1 MNVVVLSKFI
11 PNPTGTP
18 ELGNDFLV
26 KREGVE
32 GGLDPGD
39 EYAVEAALQ
48 IAEQAGGGE
57 VTVVSMG
64 PEPAMAAVRKAL
76 SLGCAKGV
84 LVTDGSLRGS
94 DVLVT
99 ATVLAKAIERAGFDL
114 VLAGVESTDGSTGTL
129 PMALAELLGV
139 PSLTFARKVDV
150 EGGSVTI
157 ERQTEA
163 GYDVVQ
169 CPLPALV
176 TVTAGATE
184 PRYPTLKGIMQAK
197 QKPVDQLSLA
207 DLGVS
212 ADDAKPTQ
220 RVTAIEDAPERGA
233 GEIVENESEGAAKIA
248 QFLQEAKV
256 F

>member
-1 MNVVVLSKFI
+1 VNVVVLSKYI

-18 ELGNDFLV
+18 EIGDDFLV

-48 IAEQAGGGE
+48 IAEKAGGE
-57 VTVVSMG
+57 VAVVSMG
-64 PEPAMAAVRKAL
+64 PEPAMGAVRKAL
-76 SLGCAKGV
+76 SLGCARGV
-84 LVTDGSLRGS
+84 LVTDDALRGS

-99 ATVLAKAIERAGFDL
+99 ARVLAKAIERGGFDL
-114 VLAGVESTDGSTGTL
+114 VIAGVESTDGSTGTL
-129 PMALAELLGV
+129 PMTLAELLGV
-139 PSLTFARKVDV
+139 PGLTFARKVDIAD
-150 EGGSVTI
+150 GKVTI

-163 GYDVVQ
+163 GYDIVES
-169 CPLPALV
+169 PLPALV

-197 QKPVDQLSLA
+197 QKPVDQLSLS
-207 DLGVS
+207 DLGLS
-212 ADDAKPTQ
+212 AEDVKPAQ
-220 RVTAIEDAPERGA
+220 RVTGIEDAPERGA
-233 GEIVENESEGAAKIA
+233 GEIVENETEGATRIA

-256 F
+256 I

>member
-1 MNVVVLSKFI
+1 MDVVVLSKYI

-18 ELGNDFLV
+18 ELGEDFLV

-48 IAEQAGGGE
+48 IAEKAGGE

-64 PEPAMAAVRKAL
+64 PEPATAAVRKAL
-76 SLGCAKGV
+76 SMGCAKAV
-84 LVTDGSLRGS
+84 LVTDDTLRGS
-94 DVLVT
+94 DAWVT
-99 ATVLAKAIERAGFDL
+99 ARVLAKAIQRDGFDL
-114 VLAGVESTDGSTGTL
+114 VLAGVESTDGSSGTL
-129 PMALAELLGV
+129 PMTLAELLGV

-150 EGGSVTI
+150 ADGSLTI
-157 ERQTEA
+157 ERQTES
-163 GYDVVQ
+163 GFDTVE

-176 TVTAGATE
+176 TVTAGAVE

-197 QKPVDQLSLA
+197 QKPVDQLSLS
-207 DLGVS
+207 DLGLS
-212 ADDAKPTQ
+212 ADDAKATQ
-220 RVTAIEDAPERGA
+220 RVTGIEDAPERGA
-233 GEIVENESEGAAKIA
+233 GKIVEDESEGAARIA

-256 F
+256 I